1 MKNLYLFF
9 VAIATIQLT
18 FSQDL
23 SIPDNVKTH
32 IQERVDQGFNPSI
45 SLAYIKDEEV
55 TYFNYGNTLLEKGQ
69 PVDKNTIYEIGSIS
83 KVFTTILLADEVLKG
98 NMKLTDPISDYL
110 PETVYVPTRDDKVIT
125 LKDLA
130 THTSALPRM
139 PTNFNPKDRLN
150 PFADY
155 NVEQLYQFLS
165 AYKLEREIG
174 SLYEYSNLGMGLL
187 GHILELHT
195 GKSYEELVIE
205 RIAKPLGMDDTQIVF
220 TEKMKKRLAYGYNE
234 QLERTSNW
242 DITSLAGAGAIRSST
257 SDMVKFIKAN
267 MSINDSSLNKAMR
280 LSHEIAFTDS
290 TNNFNIGLAWH
301 FANNGS
307 ITWHN
312 GGTGGYRAFS
322 GFTKSSNEGVVVLTN
337 STFTADA
344 IGLKV
349 LGQDIKLE
357 LPKKREFPEIVE
369 VDEALLESYTG
380 KYQLAPE
387 FFITIKRNG
396 NQLMA
401 QATNQPQFELFASA
415 KNEFFLKVVEAS
427 VTFNTNEKGEA
438 TGLVLHQGGR
448 DMPGKKVN

>member
-1 MKNLYLFF
+1 MRNLYLFF
-9 VAIATIQLT
+9 IALT
-18 FSQDL
+18 TLQFTFAQDL
-23 SIPDNVKTH
+23 IIPADVKTH
-32 IQERVDQGFNPSI
+32 VQQRVEQGFNPSI
-45 SLAYIKDEEV
+45 SMAYIKGDEV
-55 TYFNYGNTLLEKGQ
+55 TYFNYGNTLLENGQ
-69 PVDKNTIYEIGSIS
+69 PVNENTIYEIGSIS
-83 KVFTTILLADEVLKG
+83 KVFTTILLADEIWKG
-98 NMKLTDPISDYL
+98 NMELIDPISKYL
-110 PETVYVPTRDDKVIT
+110 PETVSVPTRGEKVIT

-130 THTSALPRM
+130 THTSGLPRM

-155 NVEQLYQFLS
+155 TVEQLYEFLS
-165 AYKLEREIG
+165 AYKLERDIG

-195 GKSYEELVIE
+195 GKSYEELVVQ

-220 TEKMKKRLAYGYNE
+220 TDRMKKRLAYGYNE

-267 MSINDSSLNKAMR
+267 MSNSDSSLNKAMK
-280 LSHEIAFTDS
+280 LSHKIAFTDT

-322 GFTKSSNEGVVVLTN
+322 GFNSDTNEGVVVLTN
-337 STFTADA
+337 STFTTDA

-349 LGQDIKLE
+349 LGQDINLE
-357 LPKKREFPEIVE
+357 LPKKREFPGIVE
-369 VDEALLESYTG
+369 VDEATLESYTG
-380 KYQLAPE
+380 KYQLSPE
-387 FFITIKRNG
+387 FFITIKRVG
-396 NQLMA
+396 NQLLA
-401 QATNQPQFELFASA
+401 QATNQPEFEIFASA

-427 VTFNTNEKGEA
+427 VTFKSNENRE
-438 TGLVLHQGGR
+438 TIGLVLHQNGR
-448 DMPGKKVN
+448 DIPGKKVN